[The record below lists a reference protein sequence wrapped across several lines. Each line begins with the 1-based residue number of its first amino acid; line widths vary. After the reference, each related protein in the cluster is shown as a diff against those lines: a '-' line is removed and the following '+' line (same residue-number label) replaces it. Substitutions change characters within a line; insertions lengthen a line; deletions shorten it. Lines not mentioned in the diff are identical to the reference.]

1 MKMTKLTQIPY
12 FYCMFTLNC
21 FTLNQDSLP
30 KIKDQDSNEVEYI
43 PLCKSYP
50 ASSPLMN
57 NVNSYSM
64 ICEDGT
70 EEDRKKAS
78 SFRQI
83 HGDKISLNTV
93 VLKKMK
99 LTTIEN
105 FPKSY
110 YNFETLVLEDCFNEF
125 SPRTES
131 TMREFLGGVN
141 FKNFVAFDKSLIHPR
156 IFIFAER
163 VHIDNSHLY
172 TIFNDKSFENSF
184 KTSSF
189 TNLRHLTIT
198 NIRNKNLVIQGP
210 FFPDSPLEY
219 VDLSN
224 NGIEDFEDFYQLDRK
239 PTIHDKLIELYLNDN
254 KLTFIPENLLVL
266 FPKLEIFH
274 IYNNP
279 IFVLSSYSIKQLY
292 QLQECLIFGA
302 TKSGLFILYLF
313 A

>member
-99 LTTIEN
+99 FVSEEDPFLVSEIE
-105 FPKSY
+105 SY
-110 YNFETLVLEDCFNEF
+110 ISDAMLEAKD
-125 SPRTES
+125 
-131 TMREFLGGVN
+131 
-141 FKNFVAFDKSLIHPR
+141 A
-156 IFIFAER
+156 
-163 VHIDNSHLY
+163 
-172 TIFNDKSFENSF
+172 
-184 KTSSF
+184 
-189 TNLRHLTIT
+189 
-198 NIRNKNLVIQGP
+198 
-210 FFPDSPLEY
+210 
-219 VDLSN
+219 
-224 NGIEDFEDFYQLDRK
+224 
-239 PTIHDKLIELYLNDN
+239 
-254 KLTFIPENLLVL
+254 
-266 FPKLEIFH
+266 
-274 IYNNP
+274 
-279 IFVLSSYSIKQLY
+279 
-292 QLQECLIFGA
+292 
-302 TKSGLFILYLF
+302 
-313 A
+313 